1 MCESQLAVVQHLR
14 SQVAQVESEAVI
26 ALLIHVNAQL
36 CEVLKIQI
44 KVKFNDISCYLEM
57 HQVRHVY

>member
-36 CEVLKIQI
+36 RKVLKNQI
-44 KVKFNDISCYLEM
+44 EI
-57 HQVRHVY
+57 